1 MLRAVL
7 IGLLALGL
15 SAFTYLRL
23 ERLGRRA
30 WVPLLCRA
38 VAWASLGLLLINL
51 SCSVRGAPRRPL
63 ILLDASLSL
72 DAVGARWKAARDSAF
87 HWGEVR
93 TFGDER
99 LTLDSVPQRGRSLL
113 TPALLAASA
122 QDRPIIVVT
131 DGEIEDWREI
141 PPDILSRTS
150 VRLFARDTQP
160 DLAITH
166 VSGPSRVTAGDS
178 IPLEVLVQP
187 YGTLPS
193 DTVLL
198 QVSAGGTRLVR
209 RTLRLTGERG
219 GRARLTLP
227 PRGLRAG
234 DHILRV
240 SLVRSGDRESRTD
253 SRLHLVTIVPTPGAV
268 LLAGPPDWDSRFL
281 YRTLR
286 DVSQLPVRGFVRLE
300 ASRWRSMTN
309 LRPVATEQVRRA
321 ARQADL
327 LILKGGVAAM
337 EQGSRARGVWTWPSG
352 EGGQA
357 RIPGDW
363 YLVAGETSPL
373 AGAFLGQ
380 PVDSFP
386 PAVQLNSVPA
396 DPGSWVALS
405 AQLGRRGP
413 ARPAVLGYQSG
424 RVRHVV
430 VAADGLWRW
439 AFRGGSSEQSYRSWV
454 AATAS
459 WLLGGRETAQGLAR
473 PLQPVVPNGR
483 PVIFE
488 WSGSGSPV
496 PVRVVWSGSNQQQT
510 DTLHF
515 DGNGR
520 ATAWL
525 SPGEYRYQLGGEG
538 RSGSAGSVA
547 VEEYS
552 QELIPG
558 QVTMVAREARAAVP
572 RGHTSARDWLWL
584 FALCILGL
592 SGEWFARRRLGLR

>member
-7 IGLLALGL
+7 IAVLALGL
-15 SAFTYLRL
+15 SAFTYLSL

-51 SCSVRGAPRRPL
+51 SCPVRAAPQRPL
-63 ILLDASLSL
+63 VLLDASLSL
-72 DAVGARWKAARDSAF
+72 DAVGARWKAARDSAAG
-87 HWGEVR
+87 WGEVR

-99 LTLDSVPQRGRSLL
+99 LTIDSVPTRGRSLL
-113 TPALLAASA
+113 APALVAASA
-122 QDRPIIVVT
+122 LDRPVIVVS

-150 VRLFARDTQP
+150 VRLFARDFQR
-160 DLAITH
+160 DLAITR
-166 VSGPSRVTAGDS
+166 VTGPSRVTAGDS

-187 YGTLPS
+187 YGAPVP
-193 DTVLL
+193 DTVVV
-198 QVSAGGTRLVR
+198 QVSAGTTRVAR
-209 RTLRLTGERG
+209 RRLRLTGQSG
-219 GRARLTLP
+219 GRARITIPTRTLSP
-227 PRGLRAG
+227 G
-234 DHILRV
+234 DHVLRV
-240 SLVRSGDRESRTD
+240 SLAGAGDAETRTD
-253 SRLHLVTIVPTPGAV
+253 SRLHIVTIAPTPGAV

-286 DVSQLPVRGFVRLE
+286 DVSQLPVRGFARLE
-300 ASRWRSMTN
+300 TSRWRSLSD
-309 LRPVATEQVRRA
+309 LRPVSTEQVRRA
-321 ARQADL
+321 VRQADL
-327 LILKGGVAAM
+327 LILKGGVGAM
-337 EQGSRARGVWTWPSG
+337 GQGARARGVWTWPSG
-352 EGGQA
+352 EGGEGRMA
-357 RIPGDW
+357 GDW
-363 YLVAGETSPL
+363 YLAAAETSPL

-386 PAVQLNSVPA
+386 PAVQLISITPPA
-396 DPGSWVALS
+396 GAWVALT
-405 AQLGRRGP
+405 AQLGRRGSP
-413 ARPAVLGYQSG
+413 RPAVFGYQSD

-439 AFRGGSSEQSYRSWV
+439 AFRGGSSEQSYRSWA

-459 WLLGGRETAQGLAR
+459 WLLGGRDTAQGLAR

-483 PVIFE
+483 PVTFE
-488 WSGSGSPV
+488 WSGSGPPAPV
-496 PVRVVWSGSNQQQT
+496 GVVWSGNNQQRT

-515 DGNGR
+515 DGSGR

-525 SPGEYRYQLGGEG
+525 GPGEYRYQLIGGG
-538 RSGSAGSVA
+538 RGTVA

-552 QELIPG
+552 DELLPG
-558 QVTMVAREARAAVP
+558 PVTVTAREARMRAP
-572 RGHTSARDWLWL
+572 RGRSSARDWLWL
-584 FALCILGL
+584 FGLCIIAL